1 MSGARDMPTRITS
14 SGFLTVFS
22 AGPENPHLN
31 VETVANAAMRPGQTR
46 S

>member
-14 SGFLTVFS
+14 NGFLAVFS

-31 VETVANAAMRPGQTR
+31 VETVANAAMRSGQTR